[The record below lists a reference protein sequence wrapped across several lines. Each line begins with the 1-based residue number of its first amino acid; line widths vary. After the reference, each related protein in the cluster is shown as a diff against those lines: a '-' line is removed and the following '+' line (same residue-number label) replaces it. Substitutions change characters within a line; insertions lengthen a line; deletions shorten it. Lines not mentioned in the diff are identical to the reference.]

1 MAEALLL
8 LGQSP
13 PSPQAAEPEPPI
25 QELPVESDVNAV
37 QVSVLVLLSVDFGF
51 DAAIDL
57 FQSNFIFLVQLFTL
71 NCTSTT

>member
-51 DAAIDL
+51 DAAIY
-57 FQSNFIFLVQLFTL
+57 FKV
-71 NCTSTT
+71 TSYF